1 VRIVQVSPQQ
11 ERRGADLSQPRQR
24 AGGMGEVHRARDTTL
39 QSDVAIKVLP
49 AALAADADRLA
60 RLRRE
65 AQALAVLNHPK

>member
-1 VRIVQVSPQQ
+1 
-11 ERRGADLSQPRQR
+11 
-24 AGGMGEVHRARDTTL
+24 MGEVHRARDTTL